1 MNHLLQVTVYTGQQL
16 VFEALQRWL
25 QRPCVEAE
33 AQRQR
38 RTSIRGLF
46 VLLLKTAATGVV
58 ATLLDAA
65 IEYRHRQLLSIADVD
80 GASSP
85 NSSNSLTGFGLG
97 LSRAGIT
104 AWKARLLMAIDEMER
119 QAQNYGI
126 EPTRRFESNQKPD
139 AAFDGNNTRSLT
151 KNHTCCTEHVQGVE
165 ERQASLAA
173 TVEQLQQLV
182 KLGGDEQSEEILN
195 QKIDALLDTFIDDG
209 PATLSAANLQ
219 SFDDH
224 ACVDNKPSST
234 CHICMDRP
242 QAVKVLGCNHD
253 VCFQCARRLC
263 AGEDHAVPQCPFC
276 RRPIDGWTLSSRSS
290 SAGSA

>member
-1 MNHLLQVTVYTGQQL
+1 MNHLFQVTVYTGQQL
-16 VFEALQRWL
+16 IFEALQGWL
-25 QRPCVEAE
+25 QRPCVEAD

-38 RTSIRGLF
+38 RTSIRGLL

-65 IEYRHRQLLSIADVD
+65 IEYRRRQLLSVADAD
-80 GASSP
+80 GGTSTS
-85 NSSNSLTGFGLG
+85 NSSSSTGFGLG

-104 AWKARLLMAIDEMER
+104 AWKARLLLAIDEMER
-119 QAQNYGI
+119 QAQHFGI
-126 EPTRRFESNQKPD
+126 EPTHRFQPNQKLD
-139 AAFDGNNTRSLT
+139 APIDPSNTRSMT
-151 KNHTCCTEHVQGVE
+151 KDRSYGAFEHIQGAE
-165 ERQASLAA
+165 ERQATLAA

-182 KLGGDEQSEEILN
+182 KLGGDEHNEEILN

-209 PATLSAANLQ
+209 PASLPAAHSGPHVVQ
-219 SFDDH
+219 AADH
-224 ACVDNKPSST
+224 ETRST

-242 QAVKVLGCNHD
+242 RAVKVLGCNHD

-276 RRPIDGWTLSSRSS
+276 RRPIDGWALSSRANVTSP
-290 SAGSA
+290 